1 MRNGSRNGRRAAIGV
16 GLGWALALIGLF
28 GLGLGLGRAVP
39 DPERLL
45 EAADKA
51 RFLEAE
57 SYELRVEAT
66 RTPLSPGEEGEEG
79 VEEALLRVLSKRFP
93 EGFRTRLE
101 ILAPEA
107 LAGTVWLVV
116 GEDVFF
122 WKPGLE
128 QPLRFGG
135 QQKLFG
141 DVSVIE
147 AARLELFGNY
157 RVLRQEAAP
166 EGLRLELEARRS
178 ELVYPFITLW
188 LTPDGEPWSLLLKS
202 LSGEPLKRLVYL
214 QYGAVQGD
222 RLATEFIV
230 EDLLF
235 KGSQTHIRITETLL
249 RPLGDELFDPQ
260 SLGKEEF
267 S

>member
-1 MRNGSRNGRRAAIGV
+1 MRNGSRNGQRAAIGF

-28 GLGLGLGRAVP
+28 GLELGLGRAVP

-45 EAADKA
+45 EVADKA

-66 RTPLSPGEEGEEG
+66 RTPLSPGEEGA
-79 VEEALLRVLSKRFP
+79 EEALLRVLSKRFP

-128 QPLRFGG
+128 QPLRFSG

-157 RVLRQEAAP
+157 RVLSQEEVP

-214 QYGAVQGD
+214 QYGDVQGD
-222 RLATEFIV
+222 RLATEFTV

-235 KGSQTHIRITETLL
+235 KGSQTRIRITETLL

-260 SLGKEEF
+260 SLGEGI
-267 S
+267 